1 MSKGN
6 GPLAGVRVL
15 EMGRLIAAPFCGQI
29 LGDLGADVIKVERV
43 GGGDDI
49 RGYGPPFLDVSENGG
64 ATSAFYLTFNRNK
77 RSIAVDFSQP
87 EGAALIRKLAAECD
101 VFIENYKVG
110 ALKKYG
116 LDEASLREVNESIIY
131 LSLSGFGQSGPYASR
146 PATDV
151 VIQGMSG
158 LMSVT
163 GEADGPPNRVGV
175 PIADMMTGLYC
186 AVAINS
192 ALYERAVGK
201 GKGAWA
207 RVSLLDC
214 GMAMMAAPVVLN
226 ALSGEPPLRM
236 GNDGQG
242 SAPSGLFACRG
253 GEVLL
258 QAGKDPDFVK
268 LCRILGLDHLAQ
280 DPRFAARANRVENY
294 AELQPVLIE
303 TIAKWDRDA
312 FYEALVEA
320 GVICGPV
327 NRVDQ
332 GLVDPQVIASG
343 IEQPAGHPDSPD
355 LKLIGS
361 PIRFSEE
368 VESIRRY
375 PPRVGEHSEE
385 VLREVLGL
393 DAASIAGLAEKRV
406 IQLF

>member
-1 MSKGN
+1 
-6 GPLAGVRVL
+6 
-15 EMGRLIAAPFCGQI
+15 
-29 LGDLGADVIKVERV
+29 
-43 GGGDDI
+43 
-49 RGYGPPFLDVSENGG
+49 
-64 ATSAFYLTFNRNK
+64 
-77 RSIAVDFSQP
+77 
-87 EGAALIRKLAAECD
+87 
-101 VFIENYKVG
+101 
-110 ALKKYG
+110 
-116 LDEASLREVNESIIY
+116 
-131 LSLSGFGQSGPYASR
+131 
-146 PATDV
+146 
-151 VIQGMSG
+151 
-158 LMSVT
+158 
-163 GEADGPPNRVGV
+163 
-175 PIADMMTGLYC
+175 
-186 AVAINS
+186 
-192 ALYERAVGK
+192 
-201 GKGAWA
+201 
-207 RVSLLDC
+207 
-214 GMAMMAAPVVLN
+214 LN

-294 AELQPVLIE
+294 AELQPTLIE

-343 IEQPAGHPDSPD
+343 IEKPAGHPDSPD

-361 PIRFSEE
+361 PIRFSDE
-368 VESIRRY
+368 VEPIRRY